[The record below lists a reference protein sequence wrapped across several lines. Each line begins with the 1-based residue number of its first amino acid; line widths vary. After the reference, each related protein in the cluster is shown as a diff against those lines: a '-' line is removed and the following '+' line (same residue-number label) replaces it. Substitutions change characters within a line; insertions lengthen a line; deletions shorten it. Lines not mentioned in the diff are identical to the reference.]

1 MNQICQI
8 CLETIKITKYFQCEH
23 CKKSVCKNCLKE
35 SIITYNTTNI
45 PKCPDCQTSIPF
57 ELLAKIYSKKF
68 IKEDLINHLTEIEFN
83 ILTKEKSKL
92 IIETLALLCQDTSN
106 YQEHQ
111 KYLLFQQTYNNILYY
126 PKPNSNIQQFISPYL
141 EDIISKQINHI
152 DQLQPDQLQQ
162 IEIELLALQ
171 KLIQLSPNQELIDKY
186 FQPLISNIKNIHYL
200 PSYTKKGLTS
210 AIKHELSLN
219 DKKQNYLLR
228 CTECEL
234 GFITTKFKCTNCKK
248 QFCDKCLIEIT
259 HNPQQPNHPTTTLNS
274 QQPPNNQTTPQS
286 TTHQC
291 TQQNID
297 NFQFILSN
305 TKPCPNCYT
314 RISKISGC
322 NQMFCTFCHKGFDWV
337 TGKLIKSNF
346 HNPHRMEWL
355 NNGGIDNLND
365 NECINN
371 YAYQVIGK
379 SNITQQ
385 INRLLF
391 YNNHCN
397 QLIQNYTS
405 KLNNITDEL
414 TSLTNL
420 SMYLYHEYI
429 QKHSTQS
436 TTTQHPTTTTPPIT
450 QPTQPTQHH
459 HKQLTLTQQK
469 FKQILKHN
477 EINKFK
483 YELYLETYQNI
494 VDLCTT
500 VLIRIDQILCEHQ
513 KIKEF
518 MDITYNVK
526 NNQTTRYNPETIR
539 ILKDLYGYKIEVRN
553 FGVIISNQ
561 YQEEINKYVTTIPQI
576 NSLISNCYKLLKEIE
591 TKRIDELEK
600 YLDLKFDRY
609 VYDIPREYN
618 IYFWSTKYGFSSIN
632 EMIEWHQILIS
643 KPDENYIEYELID
656 PPEYSKLAIKIRKIN
671 EILGLKRHSHQNV
684 CKLPLS
690 NSDKMI
696 CYSIIKK

>member
-23 CKKSVCKNCLKE
+23 CKKSICKSCLKE

-68 IKEDLINHLTEIEFN
+68 IKEDLINHLTEIQFN

-152 DQLQPDQLQQ
+152 NQLQPDQLQQ
-162 IEIELLALQ
+162 IEIELFALQ
-171 KLIQLSPNQELIDKY
+171 KLIQLSPDQELIDKY

-234 GFITTKFKCTNCKK
+234 GFITTKFVCTNCKK
-248 QFCDKCLIEIT
+248 QFCNKCLMEIT
-259 HNPQQPNHPTTTLNS
+259 PNNN
-274 QQPPNNQTTPQS
+274 QQPP
-286 TTHQC
+286 THQC

-297 NFQFILSN
+297 NLQFILSN

-397 QLIQNYTS
+397 QLIQNYTL

-414 TSLTNL
+414 NELTNL

-429 QKHSTQS
+429 QKHLDIK
-436 TTTQHPTTTTPPIT
+436 P
-450 QPTQPTQHH
+450 
-459 HKQLTLTQQK
+459 HKNVTLTNSK

-483 YELYLETYQNI
+483 YGLYLETYQNI

-500 VLIRIDQILCEHQ
+500 VLIRIDQILCEDQ

-518 MDITYNVK
+518 MDITYNIK
-526 NNQTTRYNPETIR
+526 NQPTRYHPETIR
-539 ILKDLYGYKIEVRN
+539 MLKDIYGYKIEIRN
-553 FGVIISNQ
+553 FGFIMSNQ
-561 YQEEINKYVTTIPQI
+561 YQEEINKYITTIPQI

-591 TKRIDELEK
+591 TKRIIELEK
-600 YLDLKFDRY
+600 YLDIKFDRY
-609 VYDIPREYN
+609 VYDIPRDYN
-618 IYFWSTKYGFSSIN
+618 IYFWSIKYGFESIE

-643 KPDENYIEYELID
+643 KPDENCIEYELID
-656 PPEYSKLAIKIRKIN
+656 PPEYSKLAIKIRKIK
-671 EILGLKRHSHQNV
+671 EILGLKRHSYQNV